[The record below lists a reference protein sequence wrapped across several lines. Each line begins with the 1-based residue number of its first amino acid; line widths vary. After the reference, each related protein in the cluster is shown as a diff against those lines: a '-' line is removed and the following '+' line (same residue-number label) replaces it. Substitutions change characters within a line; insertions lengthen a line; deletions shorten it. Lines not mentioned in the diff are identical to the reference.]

1 MKGDL
6 FYSYQELIKICKA
19 LIHNKIGL
27 NYFTIV
33 LNIYYAKIT
42 YKVLKFG

>member
-6 FYSYQELIKICKA
+6 FYSYQELIRICKA
-19 LIHNKIGL
+19 LIDDKIGHK
-27 NYFTIV
+27 YFAII
-33 LNIYYAKIT
+33 LNIYHAKIT